1 MKQQILVLSEDLTM
15 CAQIQKSLQDDFTD
29 ICCMTSARAAM
40 VSYIKQDYCLIIFDV
55 QLSNMDNM
63 ELLQTIHHTKYTPIL
78 VLSEPLK
85 AEDKITIFHAGAVAC
100 LEKPID
106 LDIFAAQANALIRLY
121 MTADIN
127 HEQDNSVI
135 HSGKLIIS
143 PRYRRVIADGKTL
156 ELTRKEFDLLYCFAA
171 HPEQVFT
178 CEQLYDYIWTDG
190 PAIAVDE
197 VVKSQIKRLRRK
209 LSLTG
214 KNYIQNEWGVG
225 YKFTLSDHKVF
236 VD

>member
-1 MKQQILVLSEDLTM
+1 MQDDLTDV
-15 CAQIQKSLQDDFTD
+15 QY
-29 ICCMTSARAAM
+29 MTNVAEALAN
-40 VSYIKQDYCLIIFDV
+40 YLKQEYCLVILGIQHFGIDGIEMF
-55 QLSNMDNM
+55 QAIWQAKN
-63 ELLQTIHHTKYTPIL
+63 TPIL
-78 VLSEPLK
+78 VLADPLERK
-85 AEDKITIFHAGAVAC
+85 DKIALFRTGAVAC

-106 LDIFAAQANALIRLY
+106 WDIFAAQANALIQLY

-127 HEQDNSVI
+127 REQDNAVI
-135 HSGKLIIS
+135 YGGKLIIS

-225 YKFTLSDHKVF
+225 YKFTLSE
-236 VD
+236 